1 MSERAPTPRLEAP
14 PPQLHAPG
22 ARWDGRGTLF
32 AVYAPDAERVEV
44 CLFDGGGRHE
54 TARYAL
60 PECVHGLWQGYL
72 PDCRPGTLYGYRAA
86 GPYRPEEG
94 HRFNH
99 HKLLID
105 PYARA
110 LRGELRWHDALHGYR
125 IGARRGD
132 LSFDRRDSAP
142 YLPKCVVVDEHFDWG
157 DDRAP
162 RVPWSETVIYEVHLR
177 GFTRACPDLPEH
189 DRGTFGALGHPRTV
203 DYLRGLGVTAV
214 ELLPVHAFAR
224 DRLLVDKGLTNY
236 WGYNTLA
243 FFAPDAAYLSDG
255 TLGQLKWAVK
265 QLHAAGIEVLLD
277 VVYNHTAEGD
287 GLGPTLSFRGLGNA
301 TYYRLLPE
309 QPRHHINDT
318 GCGNTLNIAHP
329 RVLQLV
335 LDSLRYWVTE
345 FHVDGFRFDLGVTLG
360 REAHGFDP
368 GAGFF
373 DALLQDPVLSR
384 AKLIT
389 EPWDLGPG
397 GYQVGGHPPGMAEWN
412 DKFRDEVRRFWRGD
426 SGLRGALAARLQGS
440 ADLFDHDRR
449 QPWASVNFVTAHD
462 GFTLADV
469 VSYAAK
475 HNEANGEDNRDGTDA
490 NYSANWGAEGPTPD
504 PAIIATRGQVMR
516 AMLATLLGSHG
527 TPMLLGGDEFGRTQ
541 HGNNNAYCQDTE
553 LSWFDWARAESEDG
567 RALRRFVAR
576 LVALRRAHPSLRAG
590 YFQHG
595 TDEPAEGIRDV
606 QWFNETGVEMTVE
619 DWQFAEGR
627 LLIARRAVRCT
638 NGRAEVTA
646 LLINGTADPH
656 DFTLPPPE
664 LAWRRALDTARPD
677 EAALALPPGQQ
688 TVAPRSVQILIA
700 DAPALPLRDEAGAPA
715 AQPRDYA
722 PPPNPA

>member
-1 MSERAPTPRLEAP
+1 MERPPADRLLAP
-14 PPQLHAPG
+14 PPQVHPLG

-32 AVYAPDAERVEV
+32 AVCAPDAERVEL
-44 CLFDGGGRHE
+44 CLFDAAGRHE
-54 TARYAL
+54 TARL
-60 PECVHGLWQGYL
+60 PMPECVDGVWQGYL
-72 PDCRPGTLYGYRAA
+72 PDCRPGQRYGYRAA
-86 GPYRPEEG
+86 GPYRPEAG

-105 PYARA
+105 PYARG
-110 LRGELRWHDALHGYR
+110 LHGDLRWHDALYGYR

-132 LSFDRRDSAP
+132 LSFDRRDSAA
-142 YLPKCVVVDEHFDWG
+142 YLPKCVVIDDHFDWG
-157 DDRAP
+157 DDRPP
-162 RVPWSETVIYEVHLR
+162 RVPWSETVIYEAHVR
-177 GFTRACPDLPEH
+177 GLTRRLGTLPEH
-189 DRGTFGALGHPRTV
+189 DRGTFGALGHPRVV
-203 DYLRGLGVTAV
+203 DYLQGLGVTAI

-224 DRLLVDKGLTNY
+224 DRLLAERGLTNY

-243 FFAPDAAYLSDG
+243 YFAPDSAYLSDG
-255 TLGQLKWAVK
+255 TLGQLKWAVRE
-265 QLHAAGIEVLLD
+265 LHAAGIEVILD

-287 GLGPTLSFRGLGNA
+287 ERGATLSFRGLGNA

-309 QPRHHINDT
+309 APRHHINDT
-318 GCGNTLNIAHP
+318 GCGNTLNLTQP

-384 AKLIT
+384 VKLIT

-397 GYQVGGHPPGMAEWN
+397 GYQVGRHPPGMAEWN

-426 SGLRGALAARLQGS
+426 ASLRGALAARLQGS

-449 QPWASVNFVTAHD
+449 RPWSSVNFVTAHD
-462 GFTLADV
+462 GFTLADCT
-469 VSYAAK
+469 SYAGK

-490 NYSANWGAEGPTPD
+490 NYSANWGVEGPSDDTD
-504 PAIIATRGQVMR
+504 VAALRARVTR
-516 AMLATLLGSHG
+516 AMLATLLASHG

-541 HGNNNAYCQDTE
+541 HGNNNAYCQDNA
-553 LSWFDWARAESEDG
+553 LSWFDWQAAEAPAG
-567 RALRRFVAR
+567 RALRDFVAR
-576 LVALRRAHPSLRAG
+576 LVQLRRAHPSLRAS

-595 TDEPAEGIRDV
+595 ADEPAAGVRDV
-606 QWFNETGVEMTVE
+606 QWFDERGVELTVE

-627 LLIARRAVRCT
+627 LLVARRAVRCID
-638 NGRAEVTA
+638 APVDVTA
-646 LLINGTADPH
+646 LLINGTGEPH
-656 DFTLPPPE
+656 AFTLPPPR
-664 LAWRRALDTARPD
+664 LAWRRVLDTADP
-677 EAALALPPGQQ
+677 EAPEAVDAGAPIAVASRSIQVLA
-688 TVAPRSVQILIA
+688 A
-700 DAPALPLRDEAGAPA
+700 DAPTQPPRLEETVPAP
-715 AQPRDYA
+715 QPRDYA
-722 PPPNPA
+722 VPADRS